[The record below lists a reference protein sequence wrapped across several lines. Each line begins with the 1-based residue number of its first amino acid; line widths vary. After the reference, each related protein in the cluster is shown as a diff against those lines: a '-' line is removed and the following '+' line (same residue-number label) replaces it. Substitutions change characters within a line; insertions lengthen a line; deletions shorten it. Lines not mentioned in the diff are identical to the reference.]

1 MSGTY
6 SVVVGDKGRI
16 VLPVGLR
23 DRLHLEPGTPL
34 LLVETDDGVVM
45 TTREQALRLLR
56 EQLAG
61 SRLVSQL
68 LEERRRASVD
78 EDR

>member
-1 MSGTY
+1 MGGTY

-23 DRLHLEPGTPL
+23 DRLRLEPGTPL

-56 EQLAG
+56 EQLDG
-61 SRLVSQL
+61 SRVVSQL